1 MFKTKHLNHIS
12 TSRFIQTVQMT
23 SQTSLWLFKI
33 QALIVKWFVT
43 LSIFFHRWSYLPVT
57 VSVFLW
63 NMISHLIPLHPLRA
77 GTPLPTTRQTGSN
90 HRWGRQ
96 DLARESVIELR
107 LHTQLNLCPCNA
119 SMARRAA
126 RSAPI
131 SAIVTP
137 KHQQY
142 SNMLLH
148 CDLFRQQSASSPLV
162 HHVPPYRHGNFVL

>member
-1 MFKTKHLNHIS
+1 
-12 TSRFIQTVQMT
+12 
-23 SQTSLWLFKI
+23 
-33 QALIVKWFVT
+33 
-43 LSIFFHRWSYLPVT
+43 
-57 VSVFLW
+57 
-63 NMISHLIPLHPLRA
+63 MISHSIPLHPLCA

-142 SNMLLH
+142 SNTLLH
-148 CDLFRQQSASSPLV
+148 CDLFRQQSASSPSV
-162 HHVPPYRHGNFVL
+162 NHVPPYRHCPVTALPDLTACCLHRRARMVAFHTARLVHLKV